1 MIEEK
6 IMETEFIR
14 QLSWLGTAFAAIIWI
29 LTIILHVIFAAA
41 VARDGGMLLRRGTGT
56 VLVGPI
62 VWAFAVLLG
71 GVFVAGMY
79 WLIHHSAL
87 SRGRII
93 S

>member
-1 MIEEK
+1 MG
-6 IMETEFIR
+6 TEFLR
-14 QLSWLGTAFAAIIWI
+14 QLAWLSSIFVPIIWI
-29 LTIILHVIFAAA
+29 LTIAIHVIFAAA
-41 VARDGGMLLRRGTGT
+41 VARDGGMLNRQGAGT
-56 VLVGPI
+56 VLVGPM

-87 SRGRII
+87 SRGRVV

>member
-1 MIEEK
+1 
-6 IMETEFIR
+6 METEFLRLLAGFSSIF
-14 QLSWLGTAFAAIIWI
+14 TPIIWI
-29 LTIILHVIFAAA
+29 LTIAIHVIFAAA
-41 VARDGGMLLRRGTGT
+41 VARHGGMLHRQSTGT

>member
-1 MIEEK
+1 MD
-6 IMETEFIR
+6 TEFLR
-14 QLSWLGTAFAAIIWI
+14 QLAWLSSIFTPIIWI
-29 LTIILHVIFAAA
+29 LTIVIHVIFAGA
-41 VARDGGMLLRRGTGT
+41 VARDGGMLHQRGTGT
-56 VLVGPI
+56 MLVGPI

-87 SRGRII
+87 GPGRVI